1 MALLNMIKP
10 QDGKFITAYWQK
22 TKEDIDN
29 ASLIFADGEKKLIK
43 CSYNTQIDLAT
54 IGDFGVVSNA
64 KVIETVINTFIVSST
79 SPMLVPLCKNAPN
92 PFVSIIANAIPNIWN
107 IVFIL
112 PDFTAAIAT
121 PLSEPNILKD
131 DAKKS
136 LHIIT
141 ATIHAGTVPKP
152 ESIINPDATNNL
164 SANGSIIFPKLVTKL
179 FFLDILPS
187 RASVTAAITNIAKA
201 I

>member
-64 KVIETVINTFIVSST
+64 KVIDMCTKYDIRMMDWIYIDGKKYVVDRILEKKPFQESNMLLKESVIWS
-79 SPMLVPLCKNAPN
+79 LR
-92 PFVSIIANAIPNIWN
+92 
-107 IVFIL
+107 IL
-112 PDFTAAIAT
+112 I
-121 PLSEPNILKD
+121 K
-131 DAKKS
+131 
-136 LHIIT
+136 
-141 ATIHAGTVPKP
+141 
-152 ESIINPDATNNL
+152 
-164 SANGSIIFPKLVTKL
+164 
-179 FFLDILPS
+179 
-187 RASVTAAITNIAKA
+187 
-201 I
+201 